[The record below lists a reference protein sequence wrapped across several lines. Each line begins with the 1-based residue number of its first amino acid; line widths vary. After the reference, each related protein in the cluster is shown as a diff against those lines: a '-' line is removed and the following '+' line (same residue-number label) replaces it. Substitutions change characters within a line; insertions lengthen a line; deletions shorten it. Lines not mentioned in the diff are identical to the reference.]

1 MRILASAALLLLA
14 IACSQRVTPEDE
26 YARTERDRPRLD
38 DAEVAAM
45 AGAPAEAPAAGMPG
59 AGAEAAPDAETAPSA
74 DAVAVTVEW
83 PGSGGDPAASSA
95 VLFVY
100 ARPVGATAGP
110 PLAVRRVFGPS
121 FPVSLSISSA
131 DAMVPGTAF
140 PARVT
145 IQARLDR
152 DGNAMTTMEGD
163 WAAASA
169 PVVPGGE
176 ARLMLAPVEA
186 M

>member
-1 MRILASAALLLLA
+1 MRIRSLAGLILVT
-14 IACSQRVTPEDE
+14 IACSQRVTPEED
-26 YARTERDRPRLD
+26 YARAERERPRLG

-45 AGAPAEAPAAGMPG
+45 TGAPQEAPAAGMP
-59 AGAEAAPDAETAPSA
+59 AARDEAAPAA
-74 DAVAVTVEW
+74 DAVTVTIEW
-83 PGSGGDPAASSA
+83 PGSQDEPAASSD
-95 VLFVY
+95 VLFVF

-110 PLAVRRVFGPS
+110 PLAVRRIFAPS
-121 FPVSLSISSA
+121 FPASLAISSA

-152 DGNAMTTMEGD
+152 DGNAMTTMPGD

-176 ARLMLAPVEA
+176 ARLVLAPVEA